1 MIFDPLYIAMV
12 LIPGMLIAGGASMM
26 VRSAFSK
33 YSKVGSRHGFTGA
46 QAAQALL
53 DRAGIHD
60 VRVVPTHG
68 YLTDHY
74 NPMSKQLAL
83 SEEVYSSRSLAA
95 VGVAA
100 HEAGHAIQHAQN
112 YAPLWIRSALVPMA
126 SIGSNLGYIVMLVG
140 LLMTSS
146 YVVMFG
152 AILFAGVLLFQIVT
166 LPVEFD
172 ATARAKR
179 LVVEAGIIDPD
190 ERYGM
195 DRVLNAAAM
204 TYVAA
209 VISTLLTLLYFLLRA
224 GLLGGRDD

>member
-1 MIFDPLYIAMV
+1 MLFDPLYIAMV
-12 LIPGMLIAGGASMM
+12 LIPGMLIAGGASLM
-26 VRSAFSK
+26 VRMAFSR

-60 VRVVPTHG
+60 VQVVPTHG

-74 NPMSKQLAL
+74 NPVSKQLAL
-83 SEEVYSSRSLAA
+83 SEDVYSGRSLAA

-126 SIGSNLGYIVMLVG
+126 GIGSNLGYIVMLVG
-140 LLMTSS
+140 LMLSP

-152 AILFAGVLLFQIVT
+152 AILFSAVLLFQIVT

-209 VISTLLTLLYFLLRA
+209 VISTLLTLLYFLMRA

>member
-1 MIFDPLYIAMV
+1 MLFDPLYIAMV
-12 LIPGMLIAGGASMM
+12 LVPGLLIAGGASLM
-26 VRSAFSK
+26 VRTAFSR
-33 YSKVGSRHGFTGA
+33 YSKVSSRHGFTGA

-60 VRVVPTHG
+60 VTVVATHG

-74 NPMSKQLAL
+74 NPVSKQLAL
-83 SEEVYSSRSLAA
+83 SEAVYSSRSLAA

-126 SIGSNLGYIVMLVG
+126 GIGSNLGYLVMLFG
-140 LLMTSS
+140 LMLSP

-152 AILFAGVLLFQIVT
+152 AILFSAVLLFQIVT

-209 VISTLLTLLYFLLRA
+209 VVSTLLTLLYFLMRA